1 MQESYLY
8 SAHFDLATPDGFITQ
23 LKVRPDGSCDAVVH
37 IEKISPAF
45 VGYKIDKADIFFNF
59 KSTLAQL
66 GMNAIGK
73 EFSLDPKAGVAEVSV
88 HLVGIDPLGKEML
101 KHIRKGAYIGKLFA
115 GDPRRR
121 VRNADYLMRMFGR
134 CDRQGRPLL
143 SLGGEN
149 RDALVLKKVNERLV
163 AFLSLKRGRLEYEK
177 TIVGTL
183 PLIGKALMHPEI
195 SLRGLLKLQ
204 QLWKEG
210 EPLVVKNG
218 EILLVK
224 TEPLHIRTVFGRVVE
239 ELLPEGVHHTS
250 AAILDPTT
258 RASGDVYELFGSSKK
273 ELAEIPLEFYTLEP
287 HREHVFFADRDQ
299 LQSALEQPRAIF
311 RAFDTA
317 PRHSDLHTAVF
328 IVKGE
333 QLLNLKESD
342 WISRKPVKSAFP
354 GLIHSGRQALMVER
368 YIEEQPSYPF
378 LKSIED
384 GLITSEGILFV
395 RYFPSPLMKKMLIGD
410 AVQRN
415 LKALYFEKPSFSAGN
430 FFSHEDRSTLL
441 DLAKFAIP
449 VFWADRETGAILQYV
464 PKPEKDCGMFVPLP
478 LVDTFLRAT
487 YFGVYGSNLMPA
499 TDFEKELTALFEG
512 IKMMREEVSH
522 PLLKEKTP
530 IALVT
535 GGGPGVMELGN
546 RVAKSLGLLSCANI
560 VDFHAK
566 GETIVN
572 EQKQNP
578 YIDAKMTYRI
588 DKLVERQA
596 EFNLD
601 FPIFLMGGIGTDFEY
616 TLEEVRRKVG
626 STRATP
632 IILFGPASYWREKVT
647 SRFQC
652 NLATGTIAGSEWV
665 SNCFF
670 CVQNAGAALAVY
682 RDFFT
687 GKLPIG
693 KHGPVYQEG
702 FKEVMNDE

>member
-23 LKVRPDGSCDAVVH
+23 LKARPDGSYDAVVR

-73 EFSLDPKAGVAEVSV
+73 EFSLDPKAGAAEVYI

-101 KHIRKGAYIGKLFA
+101 KYIPKGAYIGKLFA
-115 GDPRRR
+115 ADPRRR
-121 VRNADYLMRMFGR
+121 VRTPDYLIRMFGR
-134 CDRQGRPLL
+134 CDRHGRPLL

-149 RDALVLKKVNERLV
+149 RDQLVLKKVNERLV
-163 AFLSLKRGRLEYEK
+163 AFLSLKRGRLAYDK

-195 SLRGLLKLQ
+195 SLRGLLKLEQ
-204 QLWKEG
+204 VWKEG
-210 EPLVVKNG
+210 EPPVVKNG

-239 ELLPEGVHHTS
+239 DLLPEGVHHTS
-250 AAILDPTT
+250 ASILDPTT

-273 ELAEIPLEFYTLEP
+273 ELVEIPLEFYTLEP
-287 HREHVFFADRDQ
+287 HREHVFFVDRDQ
-299 LQSALEQPRAIF
+299 LQSALEQSRAIF

-317 PRHSDLHTAVF
+317 PRHSDLHTAMF

-354 GLIHSGRQALMVER
+354 GLIHPGRQALMVER

-378 LKSIED
+378 LKSIEK
-384 GLITSEGILFV
+384 GLITSEGILFT

-410 AVQRN
+410 TVQRN
-415 LKALYFEKPSFSAGN
+415 LKALYFEKPSFSSGN
-430 FFSHEDRSTLL
+430 FFSHEDRSMLL

-449 VFWADRETGAILQYV
+449 VFWADRETGSILQYV

-478 LVDTFLRAT
+478 LVDTFLKAT

-499 TDFEKELTALFEG
+499 ADFEKELTALFEG
-512 IKMMREEVSH
+512 IKMMRQEVSH

-535 GGGPGVMELGN
+535 GGG
-546 RVAKSLGLLSCANI
+546 R
-560 VDFHAK
+560 
-566 GETIVN
+566 
-572 EQKQNP
+572 
-578 YIDAKMTYRI
+578 
-588 DKLVERQA
+588 
-596 EFNLD
+596 
-601 FPIFLMGGIGTDFEY
+601 
-616 TLEEVRRKVG
+616 
-626 STRATP
+626 
-632 IILFGPASYWREKVT
+632 
-647 SRFQC
+647 
-652 NLATGTIAGSEWV
+652 
-665 SNCFF
+665 
-670 CVQNAGAALAVY
+670 
-682 RDFFT
+682 
-687 GKLPIG
+687 
-693 KHGPVYQEG
+693 
-702 FKEVMNDE
+702 